1 MDLEVK
7 RATIG
12 SDPPEDAS
20 ISSSTESMLCCDR
33 DMELKEKD
41 DITRAKIMSSKE
53 LIAELPRLL
62 SDIEKGVQEP
72 NDKLQKFVHRYLLLC
87 KGEKLLRN

>member
-1 MDLEVK
+1 MGSEVK

-12 SDPPEDAS
+12 SDSPEDIS
-20 ISSSTESMLCCDR
+20 ISSSAERMPCRDR

-53 LIAELPRLL
+53 LVAELLRLL
-62 SDIEKGVQEP
+62 SDIEKGVQD
-72 NDKLQKFVHRYLLLC
+72 DKLQKFFKLC
-87 KGEKLLRN
+87 DQLKRQVQGNK